1 MKRLNVIWMFLLLLA
16 GTSAAKA
23 QATLSIR
30 DFQISQGETKTV
42 NIEMTN
48 TVEVRALQVQLV
60 LPASL
65 KLASRLSVAPA
76 REGTRTDEFGGKVEV
91 AKTLDYNQWDDG
103 SLMIVV
109 NANDAVPFS
118 GTEGAVITLS
128 LTALEDAPIGTS
140 AIELRNM
147 ELVFADGCTSVRP
160 EDSSCQVDI
169 REPVTTIEQ
178 LSQVVHGPVDV
189 YTIDGIKVKSNVP
202 IKKLKKALSRGIY
215 VIEGYKIAIDK

>member
-1 MKRLNVIWMFLLLLA
+1 MFLLLLA

-60 LPASL
+60 LPANL
-65 KLASRLSVAPA
+65 KLASQPTIVSA
-76 REGTRTDEFGGKVEV
+76 RQGTAVDGFGEKMEAV
-91 AKTLDYNQWDDG
+91 KTLSYNQWDDEH
-103 SLMIVV
+103 LMIVV

-118 GTEGAVITLS
+118 GTEGAVISLS
-128 LTALEDAPIGTS
+128 LTASENATLGANVIG
-140 AIELRNM
+140 LQNM
-147 ELVFADGCTSVRP
+147 ELVFADGCTFVRP
-160 EDSSCQVDI
+160 EDVSCQVDI
-169 REPVTTIEQ
+169 REPVTTVEQ
-178 LSQVVHGPVDV
+178 LSQMVDGPVDV
-189 YTIDGIKVKSNVP
+189 YTIDGAKVKSNVS
-202 IKKLKKALSRGIY
+202 IKKLEKVLPRGIY

>member
-1 MKRLNVIWMFLLLLA
+1 MKRFNVIWMFLLLLA

-65 KLASRLSVAPA
+65 KLASRPSVAPA

-140 AIELRNM
+140 AIELQNM
-147 ELVFADGCTSVRP
+147 ELVFADGRTSVRP

-178 LSQVVHGPVDV
+178 LSKVVHGSVDV
-189 YTIDGIKVKSNVP
+189 YTIDGIKIKSNVP
-202 IKKLKKALSRGIY
+202 IKKLKKALPRGIY

>member
-1 MKRLNVIWMFLLLLA
+1 MFLLLLA

-60 LPASL
+60 LPAGL
-65 KLASRLSVAPA
+65 KLASQPTIVSA
-76 REGTRTDEFGGKVEV
+76 RQGIAVDEFDEKKEAV
-91 AKTLDYNQWDDG
+91 KTLSYNLWDDEH
-103 SLMIVV
+103 LMIVV

-118 GTEGAVITLS
+118 GTEGAVISLS
-128 LTALEDAPIGTS
+128 LTASENATLGANAIG
-140 AIELRNM
+140 LQNM

-160 EDSSCQVDI
+160 EDCSCQVDV
-169 REPVTTIEQ
+169 REPITTVEQ
-178 LSQVVHGPVDV
+178 LSQVVHSPVNV

-202 IKKLKKALSRGIY
+202 IKKLKKALPRGIY

>member
-1 MKRLNVIWMFLLLLA
+1 MFLLLLA

-42 NIEMTN
+42 HIEMTN

-60 LPASL
+60 LPANL
-65 KLASRLSVAPA
+65 KLASQPTIVSA
-76 REGTRTDEFGGKVEV
+76 RQGTAVDEFGEKMEAV
-91 AKTLDYNQWDDG
+91 KTLSYNQWDDG

-118 GTEGAVITLS
+118 GTEGAVIALS

-140 AIELRNM
+140 AIELQNM
-147 ELVFADGCTSVRP
+147 ELVFADGRTSVRP

-178 LSQVVHGPVDV
+178 LSQVVHGSVDV
-189 YTIDGIKVKSNVP
+189 YTIDGIKIKSNVP
-202 IKKLKKALSRGIY
+202 IKKLKKALLRGIY